1 MIRTPEEFR
10 RNDVKKLFDKIL
22 KTKKIELEPLD
33 IVVKESLDSDFTMV
47 DLAIKEVCDGLES
60 TVKISECEAKGFV
73 DGIFKACYKQY
84 KDQHDSLKNI
94 KLIDYQ
100 IAPRFSKS
108 KNTMGSEAET
118 AVTLMVKVKDHG
130 IAEFN
135 CVSRSILYSSFVA
148 TLDSYQFYMNCDR
161 TFEKMKIIIE
171 DAQARNRGDIAQQCM
186 SDLAL
191 LTGVNTYE
199 K

>member
-1 MIRTPEEFR
+1 MIRTPQEFR

-22 KTKKIELEPLD
+22 KTKKIKLEPLD
-33 IVVKESLDSDFTMV
+33 IVVKESLDSDFTLV
-47 DLAIKEVCDGLES
+47 DLAVNEVCGDITR
-60 TVKISECEAKGFV
+60 TVEISEREAKGFV
-73 DGIFKACYKQY
+73 DGMFKACYKQY
-84 KDQHDSLKNI
+84 KDQHNSLKNI

-118 AVTLMVKVKDHG
+118 AVTLMVEVKDHG
-130 IAEFN
+130 VAEFN

-148 TLDSYQFYMNCDR
+148 TLESYQFYMNCDR
-161 TFEKMKIIIE
+161 TFEKIKMIIE
-171 DAQARNRGDIAQQCM
+171 DAQSRNRGDIAQQCM
-186 SDLAL
+186 SDLSL
-191 LTGVNTYE
+191 LTGVNTYA